1 MPDAADKDRGKRY
14 SRETFQ
20 ADALSGITILVTSV
34 PVGIGLGIASG
45 MGAVAGLWCIVIVG
59 FVAALF
65 GGTKA
70 LMSGPSAALA
80 VAVSVILAGGATSL
94 GEVAIIVILAGAFQI
109 LFGVLRAGRFV
120 GYIPHVVLQGFI
132 SGVGILLCLSQVPTV
147 LGTGVP
153 AGGAVAMVSAL
164 PAAVRELD
172 PDSVTIAAVALAFL
186 VFWPRSLERWAPS
199 FVVALVGASILGAF
213 WFDRAAVLGPLP
225 SGLPDVH
232 LEVPSIE
239 FVLGAI
245 EPALLLALIGS
256 IYTLILALTADSIT
270 GAQHDPN
277 RELIAQG
284 LGNMTAGV
292 LGAMPGAANPD
303 TLIHLRAGGRTV
315 VAAFVR
321 TGGLLALLL
330 ALGHLTASIP
340 VAAFAAILIKV
351 GWSIVDWRL
360 LARLRRLRPEYAAVM
375 LLTLGLTVLVSPLT
389 AVALGLVATAI
400 VHAAR
405 LEGLELYSVKS
416 APVLDQ
422 TILAD
427 DNDGTDADPFGAR
440 GGILAFQG
448 ALTVASSRKL
458 IRMVGAD
465 IRDHEFVIVD
475 FSAVTHIDDSA
486 AHVFMLLMDLAARER
501 TDVVVAGVS
510 PDVGE
515 TLRAFDALRR
525 VPEEHIVS
533 TLEDALS
540 MGRQFLKT

>member
-1 MPDAADKDRGKRY
+1 MADEADTDRGIRY

-34 PVGIGLGIASG
+34 PIGIGLGIASG
-45 MGAVAGLWCIVIVG
+45 MGAVAGLWCVVIVG

-80 VAVSVILAGGATSL
+80 VAVSVIVAGGATSL

-132 SGVGILLCLSQVPTV
+132 SGVGVLLCLSQVQTV
-147 LGTGVP
+147 LGTDLP
-153 AGGAVAMVSAL
+153 ARGAVAMVKVL
-164 PAAVRELD
+164 PAAVSD
-172 PDSVTIAAVALAFL
+172 VNPDSVAIAAVALAFL

-199 FVVALVGASILGAF
+199 FVVALIGASVLGAF
-213 WFDRAAVLGPLP
+213 WFDGAAVLGPLP
-225 SGLPDVH
+225 SGLPDVG
-232 LEVPSIE
+232 LEMPSLE

-245 EPALLLALIGS
+245 EPALMLALIGS
-256 IYTLILALTADSIT
+256 IYTLVLALTADSIT

-303 TLIHLRAGGRTV
+303 TLIHLKAGGRTV

-330 ALGHLTASIP
+330 GLGHLTAAVP
-340 VAAFAAILIKV
+340 LAAFAAILIKV

-360 LARLRRLRPEYAAVM
+360 LARLRRLRPEYGVVM
-375 LLTLGLTVLVSPLT
+375 LLTLGVTVLVSPLT

-400 VHAAR
+400 VHAVR
-405 LEGLELYSVKS
+405 LERLELDSVKS
-416 APVLDQ
+416 APLLDQ
-422 TILAD
+422 TILAHD
-427 DNDGTDADPFGAR
+427 ATGTDADPFGAR
-440 GGILAFQG
+440 GGILSLQG

-465 IRDHEFVIVD
+465 IREHEFVIVD
-475 FSAVTHIDDSA
+475 FSGVTHVDDSA
-486 AHVFMLLMDLAARER
+486 AHVFMLLMDLAAREG
-501 TDVVVAGVS
+501 TEVVVVGVS
-510 PDVGE
+510 PDVAE

-533 TLEDALS
+533 TLEDALGVS
-540 MGRQFLKT
+540 RQFLKT

>member
-1 MPDAADKDRGKRY
+1 MRDAAHTDRGIRY
-14 SRETFQ
+14 SWETFQ
-20 ADALSGITILVTSV
+20 ADALSGITILATSV
-34 PVGIGLGIASG
+34 PIGIGLGIASG

-59 FVAALF
+59 LVAALF
-65 GGTKA
+65 GGTRA

-80 VAVSVILAGGATSL
+80 VTVSVIVAGGATSL

-109 LFGVLRAGRFV
+109 LFGVFKAGRFV
-120 GYIPHVVLQGFI
+120 GYIPHVVLQGFL
-132 SGVGILLCLSQVPTV
+132 SGVGVLICLSQIQTV
-147 LGTGVP
+147 LGTDVP
-153 AGGAVAMVSAL
+153 ARGAVAMVKVL
-164 PAAVRELD
+164 PAGVPDLD
-172 PDSVTIAAVALAFL
+172 PDSVAIAAVALAFL
-186 VFWPRSLERWAPS
+186 VFWPKSLERWAPS
-199 FVVALVGASILGAF
+199 FVVALVGASVLGAF
-213 WFDRAAVLGPLP
+213 WFDGAAVLGPLP
-225 SGLPDVH
+225 GGLPGVS
-232 LEVPSIE
+232 LEVPSLE

-303 TLIHLRAGGRTV
+303 TLVHLKAGGRTV

-330 ALGHLTASIP
+330 GLGHLTASIP
-340 VAAFAAILIKV
+340 LAALAAILIKV

-360 LARLRRLRPEYAAVM
+360 LARLRRLQPEYGVVM
-375 LLTLGLTVLVSPLT
+375 LLTLGVTVLVSPLT

-405 LEGLELYSVKS
+405 LESLELDSVRS
-416 APVLDQ
+416 APLLDQ
-422 TILAD
+422 TILAH
-427 DNDGTDADPFGAR
+427 DNRGTDADPFGAR
-440 GGILAFQG
+440 GGILSLQG

-475 FSAVTHIDDSA
+475 FSCVTHVDDSA

-501 TDVVVAGVS
+501 TEVVV
-510 PDVGE
+510 VGASARVAE
-515 TLRAFDALRR
+515 TLRAFDAFRR
-525 VPEEHIVS
+525 VPVGHIVS
-533 TLEDALS
+533 TLGDALS
-540 MGRQFLKT
+540 VSRQFLKD